1 MYIKTFE
8 NPAKR
13 VLFSLLSKTV
23 KKIHSRKVIEM
34 ERFQEV
40 SDSEF
45 QAILDER
52 KSQNTKKATANS
64 WNIFQQYCDFKQTR
78 HDVHNKVEMDEL
90 LSKFY
95 VEVRKQDGSFYSQ
108 TIRSGLQRK
117 FQEDDLTIDIV
128 NDTAFKQSNVVFQAQ
143 LVQLKKKGFGKVNHK
158 PSITDNDLEKLYQ
171 SCAFKQDNPQTLQNK
186 VFFDIMLYLC
196 RRGREN
202 LRELNKDSFSLKMF
216 PDGTEYVM
224 KTEDELTKNH
234 RENDTTQDNEGG
246 IMMATGDSNCPV
258 KSFKLYI
265 SKLNPK
271 LETFFQRPKAVI
283 NEDGPWYDAQVVG
296 VKTIGNWMKRISE
309 RASLSKVYTNHSIR
323 ATSITLLDKKGLE
336 ARHIM
341 SVSGHKSETSIRS
354 YSKTET
360 KRKMSSIISESS
372 NGQGSSKKPKHFDL
386 GVFESHSGN
395 DESDNDDSKKLLA
408 SRCQNVTF

>member
-108 TIRSGLQRK
+108 TSMRAIRSGLQRK
-117 FQEDDLTIDIV
+117 FQEDDLTIV
-128 NDTAFKQSNVVFQAQ
+128 NDTAFKQSNVVFQA
-143 LVQLKKKGFGKVNHK
+143 
-158 PSITDNDLEKLYQ
+158 
-171 SCAFKQDNPQTLQNK
+171 
-186 VFFDIMLYLC
+186 
-196 RRGREN
+196 
-202 LRELNKDSFSLKMF
+202 
-216 PDGTEYVM
+216 
-224 KTEDELTKNH
+224 
-234 RENDTTQDNEGG
+234 
-246 IMMATGDSNCPV
+246 
-258 KSFKLYI
+258 
-265 SKLNPK
+265 
-271 LETFFQRPKAVI
+271 
-283 NEDGPWYDAQVVG
+283 
-296 VKTIGNWMKRISE
+296 
-309 RASLSKVYTNHSIR
+309 
-323 ATSITLLDKKGLE
+323 
-336 ARHIM
+336 
-341 SVSGHKSETSIRS
+341 
-354 YSKTET
+354 
-360 KRKMSSIISESS
+360 
-372 NGQGSSKKPKHFDL
+372 
-386 GVFESHSGN
+386 
-395 DESDNDDSKKLLA
+395 
-408 SRCQNVTF
+408 